1 MGIRPEDIVFSEEGL
16 PYTFVLDELLGNES
30 LVHIKVGDT
39 PLIVREYVTSTR
51 PKRKPRIKINT
62 AGIRFFSTISG
73 IRLDSP

>member
-30 LVHIKVGDT
+30 LVHIKVRDT

-51 PKRKPRIKINT
+51 PKRKPRIKFNT
-62 AGIRFFSTISG
+62 AGIRFFSTKSG